1 MKYKV
6 VRKQENSRMCLICG
20 SENPMGFKA
29 AFYELENDE
38 LVSVFIPAEQHQ
50 SYPGILHGGM
60 ISAIL
65 DETIGRAILLQN
77 PDTMGVTIEMT
88 VRYLKPVPLNKKV
101 KTIGRITHED
111 KKFFEGTGEII
122 LGNADIAARGHAKF
136 MKIPLNKIISD
147 SIDIGWKVTPLP
159 TDPTEIEY
167 A

>member
-20 SENPMGFKA
+20 LQNPLGFKA

-38 LVSVFIPAEQHQ
+38 LASVFIPAEQHQ

-65 DETIGRAILLQN
+65 DETIGRAILIQS
-77 PDTMGVTIEMT
+77 PDIMGVTIEMT
-88 VRYLKPVPLNKKV
+88 VRYLKPVPLNKEV
-101 KTIGRITHED
+101 KAYGRVTHED
-111 KKFFEGTGEII
+111 AKFFEGTGEII
-122 LGNADIAARGHAKF
+122 LDNGEIVARGHAKF
-136 MKIPLNKIISD
+136 MKLPLNKIMSD

-159 TDPTEIEY
+159 TDPAEIEC